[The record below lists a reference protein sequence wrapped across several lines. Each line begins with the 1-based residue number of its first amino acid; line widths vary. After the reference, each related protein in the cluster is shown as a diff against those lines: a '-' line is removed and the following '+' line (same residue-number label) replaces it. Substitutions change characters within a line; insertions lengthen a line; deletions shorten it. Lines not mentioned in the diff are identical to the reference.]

1 MILDERL
8 FRRFGRLYPKG
19 TYIFREGDASTE
31 MYYILSGKA
40 LVLKRVGRVTK
51 VLAEMGPGECFGEM
65 ATLISDR
72 RTASVRVLEDS
83 NIAVIQAETF
93 RSLLRESEEVSLLML
108 KELAERLKQTN
119 LALEETA
126 QARFRLG
133 IVLYL
138 MEEWPLPPDR
148 EPISELA
155 GAIGKDPEEI
165 RSVLEGLAEQGILEM
180 RDGSITEFKKERV
193 RPLIRI
199 G

>member
-8 FRRFGRLYPKG
+8 FHRFGRLYPKG
-19 TYIFREGDASTE
+19 TYIFKEGDASTE

-148 EPISELA
+148 EPVSELA